1 MGNLQVVEQ
10 TKRIVVLTFSDRLDA
25 FNAPNARAEIDG
37 LLADGAVN
45 FVVDLTEVSFMDS
58 AGVAVMVNLLK
69 RSRQV
74 GGDVRLVRPSN
85 ETAMRILR
93 LTRFDQVFAMFA
105 TAGEAVNA
113 F

>member
-74 GGDVRLVRPSN
+74 GRLLSQPSGSQWATTDVRRGADS
-85 ETAMRILR
+85 
-93 LTRFDQVFAMFA
+93 
-105 TAGEAVNA
+105 
-113 F
+113 

>member
-69 RSRQV
+69 RSRQA
-74 GGDVRLVRPSN
+74 GMCGWYGRLAKQPCAFYALRASIRFLPCLRPQ
-85 ETAMRILR
+85 AKR
-93 LTRFDQVFAMFA
+93 
-105 TAGEAVNA
+105 
-113 F
+113 